1 MEDKGR
7 MRPWLVTALVVS
19 GFGFA
24 VVIVVQWAMGIDRG
38 VVAGW
43 RDGS

>member
-1 MEDKGR
+1 

-24 VVIVVQWAMGIDRG
+24 VVIVVQWAMRGIDRG